1 MCWVVK
7 KKKKTASNKVTEKG
21 LKTFLLEGTMFNKKK
36 DKFSVMLL
44 DIASNLKESAEYF
57 HDFKIKNESDLR
69 EFADRL
75 KELESKG
82 DSFVHKIILELNKVF
97 ITPIEREDILQLAMT
112 MDDILDGIEQSSA
125 LFDIYAITNPDE
137 YMVKFVENI
146 RLSADEILT
155 SVNLL
160 ADKKLVAMREHAI
173 KIKDYE
179 SKCDDLYREAQR
191 QLFANETD
199 PIKVIKYKEMYEV
212 LEGIADSCQNV
223 ANTLES
229 IIMKNA

>member
-1 MCWVVK
+1 
-7 KKKKTASNKVTEKG
+7 
-21 LKTFLLEGTMFNKKK
+21 MFTKKK
-36 DKFSVMLL
+36 DKFMVMLT
-44 DIASNLKESAEYF
+44 DIASNLKESTGYF
-57 HDFKIKNESDLR
+57 HDFKINNENDLR
-69 EFADRL
+69 EFADHL

-82 DSFVHKIILELNKVF
+82 DSYVHTVIMELNKVF
-97 ITPIEREDILQLAMT
+97 ITPIEREDILSLAMS

-125 LFDIYAITNPDE
+125 LFDIYAITNPDQ
-137 YMVKFVENI
+137 YMVKFVEYI
-146 RLSADEILT
+146 KLSADEILLT
-155 SVNLL
+155 VNLL
-160 ADKKLVAMREHAI
+160 SEKKLLDMREHAI

-191 QLFANETD
+191 ELFSTQTD

>member
-1 MCWVVK
+1 
-7 KKKKTASNKVTEKG
+7 
-21 LKTFLLEGTMFNKKK
+21 MFTKKK
-36 DKFSVMLL
+36 DKFAVMLT
-44 DIASNLKESAEYF
+44 DIASNLKESAGYF
-57 HDFKIKNESDLR
+57 YDFKINNEDDLR
-69 EFADRL
+69 EFADHL

-82 DSFVHKIILELNKVF
+82 DSYVHTVIMELNKVF
-97 ITPIEREDILQLAMT
+97 ITPIEREDILSLAMS
-112 MDDILDGIEQSSA
+112 MDDILDGIEQASA

-146 RLSADEILT
+146 KLSADEILLT
-155 SVNLL
+155 VNLL
-160 ADKKLVAMREHAI
+160 ADKKLLDMREHAI

-199 PIKVIKYKEMYEV
+199 PIKVIKYKEMYDV